1 MQIQTNPLNLVRVN
15 EVLSGASQ
23 AYYVN
28 IVVVTNHVHTYPESS
43 SERKCNTNK
52 NQVKSKIASPAY
64 FVKLLSLKR
73 KKTKNVTSTEN
84 LIYLFALQMSILFM
98 K

>member
-28 IVVVTNHVHTYPESS
+28 IVVVTNNVHTYPESS

-52 NQVKSKIASPAY
+52 NQVKSEIASPAY
-64 FVKLLSLKR
+64 FVRLLSLKQKR
-73 KKTKNVTSTEN
+73 QK
-84 LIYLFALQMSILFM
+84 M
-98 K
+98 